1 MNKNVKN
8 VNKNI
13 SYQEIFVQWKIVYHT
28 QKEDNAINV
37 NNYFIS
43 IKTIFVKEIFVK
55 KMGNQNVNNVK
66 LDMQLKVLDIV
77 YLQVVNR

>member
-13 SYQEIFVQWKIVYHT
+13 SYWEIFVQWKIVYHT

-43 IKTIFVKEIFVK
+43 IKTVFVKEIFVK
-55 KMGNQNVNNVK
+55 KTGNQNVNNVK
-66 LDMQLKVLDIV
+66 LDMQLKVLGIV